1 MKPYVVFLIA
11 IFITSC
17 TTNYETAKKHYDMAQ
32 SCCQDFSEF
41 NYETLPTDK
50 PFAFDIDQT
59 SPAFIFT
66 SGKSYFKALKLPNLP
81 VPYSLR
87 IRSYAQGEMI
97 DKAHIFFPKIL
108 FLKEDFVV
116 TDEVNPAYLA
126 EKSDDGDFAYEI
138 DPAYVIEKSNDGAIK
153 ENKWGLPVRLSG
165 RITIE
170 NAESKYLLVI
180 TTDELRSVAIQWI
193 QFMTGFAEIGAHLG
207 LVPEGF
213 FVVPSSPFGRIALEL
228 EPLN

>member
-1 MKPYVVFLIA
+1 MKLYVVFLIA

-17 TTNYETAKKHYDMAQ
+17 TTTYETANEHYELAQ

-66 SGKSYFKALKLPNLP
+66 SGKSYFKALKLPKLSL
-81 VPYSLR
+81 PYSIS
-87 IRSYAQGEMI
+87 IRSYAQGESI
-97 DKAHIFFPKIL
+97 EKAHIFLPKIL
-108 FLKEDFVV
+108 LLKEDFSIA
-116 TDEVNPAYLA
+116 DEVDLA
-126 EKSDDGDFAYEI
+126 SLVEKSGAFAYEI
-138 DPAYVIEKSNDGAIK
+138 NPVYVIEKSNEGAIK

-165 RITIE
+165 RITSE
-170 NAESKYLLVI
+170 NADSKYLLVI
-180 TTDELRSVAIQWI
+180 TTDELRSVAIQWTR
-193 QFMTGFAEIGAHLG
+193 FMTGLAVPAAYLG
-207 LVPEGF
+207 FVPEGF
-213 FVVPSSPFGRIALEL
+213 FMIPGSPFGRLALEL